1 MFNKTKL
8 GIAFL
13 GLSLAVGG
21 LAAADG
27 FRGGAPRAEI
37 LQKYD
42 LNKDGKLDDG
52 ERAAMRAD
60 FKAKFEAKR
69 ADMISRFDTNKD
81 GKLDDGEKAV
91 MQDTLTTER
100 FKKLDANGDGVIS
113 LDEFKA
119 GTKEHFGM
127 RHGRGA
133 HRHMRSKGLKGGS
146 KL

>member
-1 MFNKTKL
+1 MFTKTKL
-8 GIAFL
+8 GFALL

-21 LAAADG
+21 LAGADG
-27 FRGGAPRAEI
+27 FHGGAPRAEI

-60 FKAKFEAKR
+60 FKAKFEKER

-81 GKLDDGEKAV
+81 GKLDDGEKAA
-91 MQDTLTTER
+91 MKDTLATER
-100 FKKLDANGDGVIS
+100 FKKLDTNGDGVLS

-119 GTKEHFGM
+119 GQKELGM
-127 RHGRGA
+127 RHGRGG
-133 HRHMRSKGLKGGS
+133 HRGMRAKGLKGAS